1 MSKTFV
7 LCHGTWHAGW
17 AWGEVVRCISMHG
30 HRPYAPTLAGHG
42 PGAERLGITHQ
53 DCVDSVTTCIREH
66 DLRDV
71 VLVGH
76 SFGGTVVQ
84 RVASVL
90 RDRIAR
96 MVFLDA
102 LVLKDGERVFDILP
116 EVFLDSL
123 APRNGSD
130 PAAGLDMSPGVL
142 APPPWKTW
150 RDNFIQ
156 DGPESLARS
165 TWERLSPEPNQVN
178 LDRLDLK
185 RFDSLAI
192 PKSYIHCRHD
202 KAMPAGYFHPQ
213 MSSRLGALRLLEMD
227 GGHEVMF
234 TRPSELTE
242 KIIAATADDWSEF
255 RERDAGTAPLTP
267 TDAVAPCSRKSSAA
281 VPDSQSEH
289 GPSQE
294 ELPPS
299 A

>member
-1 MSKTFV
+1 MTPFRVEVGMPTGSPVANTNRNEEKHHMSKTFV

-17 AWGEVVRCISMHG
+17 AWDEVVRGLSMHG
-30 HRPYAPTLAGHG
+30 HRACVPTLAGHG
-42 PGAERLGITHQ
+42 PDAERHGITHQ
-53 DCVDSVTTCIREH
+53 DCVVSVAACIWEH

-90 RDRIAR
+90 PDRIAA

-123 APRNGSD
+123 ASKNGSD
-130 PAAGLDMSPGVL
+130 PAAGAEGSREVL
-142 APPPWKTW
+142 APPPWETW
-150 RDNFIQ
+150 RNNFIQ
-156 DGPESLARS
+156 DAPESLARS

-185 RFDSLAI
+185 PFDSLAI

-213 MSSRLGALRLLEMD
+213 MSSRLGAFRLLEMD

-234 TRPSELTE
+234 TRPGELVE
-242 KIIAATADDWSEF
+242 LIIEATAAGRSEIC
-255 RERDAGTAPLTP
+255 APGLP
-267 TDAVAPCSRKSSAA
+267 QSA
-281 VPDSQSEH
+281 
-289 GPSQE
+289 
-294 ELPPS
+294 
-299 A
+299 